1 MQTYENQKSIF
12 YHIIVQNLHFDGIIV
27 EHSFSTISGRCENI
41 YILHNCMIVEETA
54 QSNSCFV
61 MLLLLVYFPYL
72 TSWGNEIK
80 MICIKASKNVSSFI
94 SERCYWRGG
103 GTTWNSWNK
112 SQLSLVIL
120 KYFLSL
126 ILWIF
131 TNENDNQRKKIS

>member
-1 MQTYENQKSIF
+1 MIRP
-12 YHIIVQNLHFDGIIV
+12 VQNLYFDGIMV
-27 EHSFSTISGRCENI
+27 EHSFPRFQVGVKTFTF
-41 YILHNCMIVEETA
+41 YIIGNCMIVEETA

-61 MLLLLVYFPYL
+61 MLLLVYFPYL

-94 SERCYWRGG
+94 SERCYCRGV
-103 GTTWNSWNK
+103 GTPWDVWDK
-112 SQLSLVIL
+112 SQLFLVIL

-131 TNENDNQRKKIS
+131 TNENDDQRKKIS